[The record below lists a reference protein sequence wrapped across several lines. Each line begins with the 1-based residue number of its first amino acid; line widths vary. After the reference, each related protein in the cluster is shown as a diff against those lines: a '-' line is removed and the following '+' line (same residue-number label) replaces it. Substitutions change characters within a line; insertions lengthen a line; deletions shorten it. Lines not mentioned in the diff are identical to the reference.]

1 MLITRRRLGHRDH
14 ITIEVCRMKVAQ
26 AISRALVSEGV
37 TLAAGI
43 AGQSIFP
50 VIDAIGDCD
59 EISLM
64 YARQERVAFDICD
77 GFARASGRPGVVF
90 TDAGP
95 AAANLMGGIVNSWGD
110 SVPVLFL
117 AGHNDRSKI
126 ASKYTKEIPFLDIFG
141 PVSKWSAMIDDPS
154 KVAEVLRRAF
164 MHMRTGRPGPVAL
177 GVPLDVAQ
185 MEVGNFEYVPVS
197 PRPRIRSGADP
208 DAVDAAVDLIAAAER
223 PYVYVGAGV
232 LFSEAT
238 EELVQFAEL
247 LTLPVAT
254 TLNGKSAFPE
264 NHALALGI
272 GGFGRASYGSL
283 PATTLAE
290 SADVIL
296 TVGCGFKHHAT
307 LVRPNE
313 RTKHVQ
319 VDVDPVEMNR
329 DHVAD
334 VAILGDAKIVLR
346 QMNDAASA
354 RLAAARRTPVAQRL
368 QQIKELNARWETAC
382 TPLLQSEDVPIN
394 PFRVTHEFAKLVDP
408 ADCIVLHDAG
418 TVRGTT
424 SQHYVATRPRSFLG
438 FGVQSAM
445 GWSLGAALG
454 AKKAWPDKLV
464 TAFIGEEAFNET
476 AMDIETSIRNEA
488 PVLIVVKNNRKIPD
502 QDGGKSKKLA
512 VARFRKGVDIC
523 ALATA
528 LGAKAYHVEQPGDI
542 SKTLSMAIADVRG
555 GRTAVVEVMTARMN
569 ASLHY
574 LWDPNAKKGRGEA
587 LG

>member
-1 MLITRRRLGHRDH
+1 
-14 ITIEVCRMKVAQ
+14 MKVAQ

-50 VIDAIGDCD
+50 VIDAIGDCP

-77 GFARASGRPGVVF
+77 GFARASGNPAVVF

-117 AGHNDRSKI
+117 AGHNERTQI
-126 ASKYTKEIPFLDIFG
+126 ASKFTKEIPFLEIFG

-154 KVAEVLRRAF
+154 KVAETLRRAF

-185 MEVGNFEYVPVS
+185 MEVGNFEYVPES
-197 PRPRIRSGADP
+197 PRPRVRSGADP
-208 DAVDAAVDLIAAAER
+208 AAVQAAVEMIAGAQN

-232 LFSEAT
+232 LFSDAT
-238 EELVQFAEL
+238 EELVRFAEL

-254 TLNGKSAFPE
+254 TLNGKGAFPE
-264 NHALALGI
+264 NHPLALGI
-272 GGFGRASYGSL
+272 GGFGRASYSSL
-283 PATTLAE
+283 PATVTAE

-296 TVGCGFKHHAT
+296 TIGCGFKQHAT
-307 LVRPNE
+307 TVRPSQ
-313 RTKHVQ
+313 RTKHIQ
-319 VDVDPVEMNR
+319 IDVDPIEINR

-334 VAILGDAKIVLR
+334 VAILSDAKVALGQLIE
-346 QMNDAASA
+346 AAKSKFSA
-354 RLAAARRTPVAQRL
+354 SRFASVPSRLTAV
-368 QQIKELNARWETAC
+368 KELNQRWMTVCE
-382 TPLLQSEDVPIN
+382 PLLTSEETPIN
-394 PFRVTHEFAKLVDP
+394 PFRVTHEFMKLVDP
-408 ADCIVLHDAG
+408 AQTIVLHDAG

-424 SQHYVATRPRSFLG
+424 SQHYIAPKPRSFLG

-454 AKKAWPDKLV
+454 AKKAHPDKLV
-464 TAFIGEEAFNET
+464 TAFIGEEALNET
-476 AMDIETSIRNEA
+476 AMDIETSVRNNA
-488 PVLIVVKNNRKIPD
+488 PILLVVKNNRKIPD

-512 VARFRKGVDIC
+512 VARFRQGVDIC
-523 ALATA
+523 GLATA
-528 LGAKAYHVEQPGDI
+528 LGAKAYRVEKPGDI
-542 SKTLSMAIADVRG
+542 AGTLSKAIADVRG
-555 GRTAVVEVMTARMN
+555 GQTAVVEVMTIRIN
-569 ASLHY
+569 ASLHH
-574 LWDPNAKKGRGEA
+574 LWDPNAKKRAGEA

>member
-1 MLITRRRLGHRDH
+1 
-14 ITIEVCRMKVAQ
+14 MKVAQ

-50 VIDAIGDCD
+50 VIDALGDCA

-77 GFARASGRPGVVF
+77 GFARASGKPAVVF

-110 SVPVLFL
+110 SVPVLFI
-117 AGHNDRSKI
+117 AGHNERTRT
-126 ASKYTKEIPFLDIFG
+126 ASKYTKEIPFLEIFG
-141 PVSKWSAMIDDPS
+141 PVSKWSAMVDDPS
-154 KVAEVLRRAF
+154 KVAEILRRAF
-164 MHMRTGRPGPVAL
+164 MHMNTGRPGPVAL

-197 PRPRIRSGADP
+197 PRPRVRSGADP
-208 DAVDAAVDLIAAAER
+208 DAVAAAVDLIAGAER
-223 PYVYVGAGV
+223 PYVYVGAGI
-232 LFSEAT
+232 LFSEASQ
-238 EELVQFAEL
+238 ELVRFAEL
-247 LTLPVAT
+247 LTLPIAT

-264 NHALALGI
+264 NHPLALGI

-283 PATTLAE
+283 PATVLAE
-290 SADVIL
+290 RADVIL
-296 TVGCGFKHHAT
+296 TIGCGFKQHAT
-307 LVRPNE
+307 LVRPSE
-313 RTKHVQ
+313 RTRHIQ
-319 VDVDPVEMNR
+319 VDVDPVEVNR

-334 VAILGDAKIVLR
+334 IAILGDAKVVLR
-346 QMNDAASA
+346 QMAEIARA
-354 RLAAARRTPVAQRL
+354 RLSPGRLAPVERRFKE
-368 QQIKELNARWETAC
+368 IKELGARWATVCE
-382 TPLLQSEDVPIN
+382 PLLASEETPIN
-394 PFRVTHEFAKLVDP
+394 PFRVTREFMKLVDP
-408 ADCIVLHDAG
+408 AETIVLHDAG

-424 SQHYVATRPRSFLG
+424 SQHYVAPTPRSFLG

-454 AKKAWPDKLV
+454 AKKAQPDKLV
-464 TAFIGEEAFNET
+464 AAFIGEEAFNET
-476 AMDIETSIRNEA
+476 AMDIETSIRNDA

-502 QDGGKSKKLA
+502 RDGGKSKKLA
-512 VARFRKGVDIC
+512 VARFRNGVDIC

-528 LGAKAYHVEQPGDI
+528 LGAKAYHVEQPGEI
-542 SKTLSMAIADVRG
+542 AATLAKAIADVRG
-555 GRTAVVEVMTARMN
+555 GQTAVVEVMTVRIN
-569 ASLHY
+569 GSLHH
-574 LWDPNAKKGRGEA
+574 LWDANAKKGRGEA

>member
-1 MLITRRRLGHRDH
+1 
-14 ITIEVCRMKVAQ
+14 MKVAQ

-43 AGQSIFP
+43 AGQSIWP

-59 EISLM
+59 EVSLM

-77 GFARASGRPGVVF
+77 GFARASGNPAVVF

-117 AGHNDRSKI
+117 AGHNERTKV
-126 ASKYTKEIPFLDIFG
+126 ASKFTKEIPFLDLFS

-154 KVAEVLRRAF
+154 KVAETLRRAF

-177 GVPLDVAQ
+177 GVPVDVAQ
-185 MEVGNFEYVPVS
+185 MEVGNFEYQPVS
-197 PRPRIRSGADP
+197 PRPRVRSGADP
-208 DAVDAAVDLIAAAER
+208 DAVNAALDLIANAER

-232 LFSEAT
+232 LFSEAS
-238 EELVQFAEL
+238 EELVRFAEL

-264 NHALALGI
+264 DHRLALGI

-283 PATTLAE
+283 PATVLGE
-290 SADVIL
+290 GADVIL
-296 TVGCGFKHHAT
+296 TVGCGFKQHAT
-307 LVRPNE
+307 VARPSQ
-313 RTKHVQ
+313 RTRHIQ
-319 VDVDPVEMNR
+319 VDVDPTEVNR

-334 VAILGDAKIVLR
+334 VAILGDAKVVLR
-346 QMNDAASA
+346 QLAEAAQA
-354 RLAAARRTPVAQRL
+354 RLPAARLKPVERRFN
-368 QQIKELNARWETAC
+368 ELAELKARWAAVCE
-382 TPLLQSEDVPIN
+382 PLLGSDETPIN
-394 PFRVTHEFAKLVDP
+394 PFRVTREFMQLVDP
-408 ADCIVLHDAG
+408 AETIVLHDAG

-424 SQHYVATRPRSFLG
+424 SQHYIAPRPRTFLG

-445 GWSLGAALG
+445 GWSLGAAIG
-454 AKKAWPDKLV
+454 AKKARPDKLV
-464 TAFIGEEAFNET
+464 TAFIGEEALNET
-476 AMDIETSIRNEA
+476 AMDIETSIRNSA
-488 PVLIVVKNNRKIPD
+488 PILVIVKNNRRVPD

-512 VARFRKGVDIC
+512 VARFKQGVDIC

-528 LGAKAYHVEQPGDI
+528 LGAKAYRIEKPGDLAG
-542 SKTLSMAIADVRG
+542 TLSAAIATVRG
-555 GRTAVVEVMTARMN
+555 GQTAVVEVMTARIN
-569 ASLHY
+569 GSLHH
-574 LWDPNAKKGRGEA
+574 LWDPNAKSGRGE
-587 LG
+587 GG

>member
-1 MLITRRRLGHRDH
+1 
-14 ITIEVCRMKVAQ
+14 MKVAQ

-43 AGQSIFP
+43 AGQSIWP
-50 VIDAIGDCD
+50 VIDAIGDCQ
-59 EISLM
+59 EVTLM

-77 GFARASGRPGVVF
+77 GFARASGNPAVVF

-117 AGHNDRSKI
+117 AGHNNRTKV
-126 ASKYTKEIPFLDIFG
+126 ASKYTKEIPFLEIFG

-154 KVAEVLRRAF
+154 KVAETLRRAF

-197 PRPRIRSGADP
+197 PRPRVRAGADP
-208 DAVDAAVDLIAAAER
+208 DAVDAAVDLIAGAER

-238 EELVQFAEL
+238 AELVRLAEL

-272 GGFGRASYGSL
+272 GGYGRASYSSL
-283 PATTLAE
+283 PATVTAE

-296 TVGCGFKHHAT
+296 TVGCGFKQHAT
-307 LVRPNE
+307 TARPSQ
-313 RTKHVQ
+313 RTKHIQ
-319 VDVDPVEMNR
+319 VDVDPTEINR

-334 VAILGDAKIVLR
+334 IAILGDAKVVLR
-346 QMNDAASA
+346 QMIDSARRRLAPA
-354 RLAAARRTPVAQRL
+354 RLAPVESR
-368 QQIKELNARWETAC
+368 ISEVRELNARWMKVCE
-382 TPLLQSEDVPIN
+382 PLFTSDDAPIN
-394 PFRVTHEFAKLVDP
+394 PFRVTREFMTLVDP
-408 ADCIVLHDAG
+408 AETIVLHDAG

-424 SQHYVATRPRSFLG
+424 SQHYVAPKPRTFLG

-445 GWSLGAALG
+445 GWSLGAAMG
-454 AKKAWPDKLV
+454 AKKAQPDKLV
-464 TAFIGEEAFNET
+464 TAFIGEEALNET
-476 AMDIETSIRNEA
+476 AMDIETSIRNDA
-488 PVLIVVKNNRKIPD
+488 PILVIVKNNRRIVD
-502 QDGGKSKKLA
+502 RDGGKSKKLA
-512 VARFRKGVDIC
+512 VARFKQGVDIC

-528 LGAKAYHVEQPGDI
+528 LGARAYHVDRPGDLAA
-542 SKTLSMAIADVRG
+542 TLSKAIADVRAG
-555 GRTAVVEVMTARMN
+555 HTAVVEVMTVRIN
-569 ASLHY
+569 GSLHH
-574 LWDPNAKKGRGEA
+574 LWDPNAKQRSGEA

>member
-1 MLITRRRLGHRDH
+1 
-14 ITIEVCRMKVAQ
+14 MKVAQ

-43 AGQSIFP
+43 AGQSIWP
-50 VIDAIGDCD
+50 VIDAMGDCE

-77 GFARASGRPGVVF
+77 GFARASGNPAVVF

-95 AAANLMGGIVNSWGD
+95 AAANLMAGIVNSWGD

-117 AGHNDRSKI
+117 AGHNNRTQI
-126 ASKYTKEIPFLDIFG
+126 ASKFTKELPFLEIFG

-154 KVAEVLRRAF
+154 KVAETLRRAF

-185 MEVGNFEYVPVS
+185 MDVGNFEYLPVS
-197 PRPRIRSGADP
+197 PRPRVRSGADP
-208 DAVDAAVDLIAAAER
+208 DAIDAAVDLIANAER

-238 EELVQFAEL
+238 DQLVRFAEL

-264 NHALALGI
+264 NHPLALGI
-272 GGFGRASYGSL
+272 GGFGRASYSSL
-283 PATTLAE
+283 PATVVAE

-296 TVGCGFKHHAT
+296 TIGCGFKQHAT
-307 LVRPNE
+307 VVRPSQ
-313 RTKHVQ
+313 RTKHIQ
-319 VDVDPVEMNR
+319 VDVDPVEVNR

-334 VAILGDAKIVLR
+334 IAILGDAKVVLR
-346 QMNDAASA
+346 QLTEAARSKLPAA
-354 RLAAARRTPVAQRL
+354 RLAPVAARFDEL
-368 QQIKELNARWETAC
+368 KELNARWAKVCE
-382 TPLLQSEDVPIN
+382 PLLTSEETPIN
-394 PFRVTHEFAKLVDP
+394 PFRVTHEFMKLVDP
-408 ADCIVLHDAG
+408 AETIVLHDSG

-424 SQHYVATRPRSFLG
+424 SQHYVAPRPRSFLG

-445 GWSLGAALG
+445 GWSLGAAMG
-454 AKKAWPDKLV
+454 AKKAQPDKLV
-464 TAFIGEEAFNET
+464 TAFIGEEALNET
-476 AMDIETSIRNEA
+476 AMDIETSIRNDA
-488 PVLIVVKNNRKIPD
+488 PILIVVKNNRKIPE

-512 VARFRKGVDIC
+512 VARFKQGVDIC
-523 ALATA
+523 GVATA
-528 LGAKAYHVEQPGDI
+528 LGAKAYRIEKPSDLAG
-542 SKTLSMAIADVRG
+542 TLAKAIADVRG
-555 GRTAVVEVMTARMN
+555 GQTAVVEVMTVRIN
-569 ASLHY
+569 GSLHH
-574 LWDPNAKKGRGEA
+574 LWDPNVKQRGGEA

>member
-1 MLITRRRLGHRDH
+1 
-14 ITIEVCRMKVAQ
+14 MKVAQ

-50 VIDAIGDCD
+50 VIDAIGDCG

-77 GFARASGRPGVVF
+77 GFARASGRPAVVF

-95 AAANLMGGIVNSWGD
+95 AAANLMGGLVNSWGD

-117 AGHNDRSKI
+117 AGHNDRTQT
-126 ASKYTKEIPFLDIFG
+126 ASKYTKEIPFLEIFG
-141 PVSKWSAMIDDPS
+141 PVSKWSAMIDDPA
-154 KVAEVLRRAF
+154 KVAEILRRAF
-164 MHMRTGRPGPVAL
+164 MHMNTGRPGPVAL

-197 PRPRIRSGADP
+197 PRPRVRSGGDP
-208 DAVDAAVDLIAAAER
+208 EAVAAAVDLIAGAER
-223 PYVYVGAGV
+223 PYVYVGAGI
-232 LFSEAT
+232 LFSEASD
-238 EELVQFAEL
+238 ELVRFAEL

-264 NHALALGI
+264 DHPLSLGI

-283 PATTLAE
+283 PATILAE
-290 SADVIL
+290 KADVMFTI
-296 TVGCGFKHHAT
+296 GCGFKQHAT
-307 LVRPNE
+307 LVRPSQST
-313 RTKHVQ
+313 RHIQ
-319 VDVDPVEMNR
+319 IDVDPTEINR
-329 DHVAD
+329 DHIAD
-334 VAILGDAKIVLR
+334 VAILGDARVVLR
-346 QMNDAASA
+346 QMHDAAKA
-354 RLAAARRTPVAQRL
+354 RLPASRL
-368 QQIKELNARWETAC
+368 QTVETRFKEIKDLRARWAGAC
-382 TPLLQSEDVPIN
+382 EPLLSSEDTPIN
-394 PFRVTHEFAKLVDP
+394 PFRVTREFMRLVDP
-408 ADCIVLHDAG
+408 AETIVLHDAG

-424 SQHYVATRPRSFLG
+424 SQHYLAPTPRSFLG

-454 AKKAWPDKLV
+454 AKKARPEKLV
-464 TAFIGEEAFNET
+464 AAFIGEEAFNET
-476 AMDIETSIRNEA
+476 AMDIETSIRNDA

-512 VARFRKGVDIC
+512 VARFNKGVNIC

-528 LGAKAYHVEQPGDI
+528 LGAKAYHVEKPSEI
-542 SKTLSMAIADVRG
+542 SGTLAKAIADVRG
-555 GRTAVVEVMTARMN
+555 GQTAVVEVMTVRMN
-569 ASLHY
+569 ASLHH
-574 LWDPNAKKGRGEA
+574 LWDTTATKGRGEA